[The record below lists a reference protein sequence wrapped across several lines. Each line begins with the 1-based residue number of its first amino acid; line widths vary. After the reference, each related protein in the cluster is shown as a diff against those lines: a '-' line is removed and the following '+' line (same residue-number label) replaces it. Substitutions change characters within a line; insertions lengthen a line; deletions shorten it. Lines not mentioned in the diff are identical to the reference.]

1 MATEC
6 IGAMVLI
13 TKLFQTDSNLVLFI
27 SLFVNCSVNLWHT
40 VQYSI
45 LQDRTVQNS
54 KVQLSPVRQLSC
66 KDKWNCA
73 NCRIKWYC
81 ANCHNGT
88 NGFWV
93 INCHIGTNGFWVI
106 NCHIGTNGIDT
117 SVLLGQMELSQ
128 LLYWDK
134 WNWLNCPFDTTV
146 ILCQMELSQL
156 SLSQL
161 FLSQLS
167 FCQMS
172 WHRMEEI

>member
-1 MATEC
+1 MAWKYLTGMIQLNMATEC

-81 ANCHNGT
+81 IVEYS
-88 NGFWV
+88 V
-93 INCHIGTNGFWVI
+93 IQYNRIQYNRHQLNTTILQYNKVQYNIMLYFT
-106 NCHIGTNGIDT
+106 
-117 SVLLGQMELSQ
+117 VLYCI
-128 LLYWDK
+128 LLYY
-134 WNWLNCPFDTTV
+134 T
-146 ILCQMELSQL
+146 
-156 SLSQL
+156 
-161 FLSQLS
+161 
-167 FCQMS
+167 
-172 WHRMEEI
+172 